1 MIRSAAISLT
11 CRAWR
16 YRLWLERYEIGF
28 VRRSL
33 APGDTAVD
41 IGAHKGAY
49 TYWMHKAVAPSG
61 RVVCFEPQPQL
72 ADYLNRMKAAL
83 PMERVEVV
91 NLALSS
97 RRGEM
102 TLAVPQGGPS
112 PAATLES
119 GLLKGPHILFLV
131 GVTTLDDYFGTG
143 AQVHFIKCDVEG
155 HEFDVFRGGERLL
168 RAQHPI
174 LLFECEERHQRRQEW
189 RDTFAFLEGIG
200 YQGAFFTPKGLR
212 SIREFD
218 PVRHGEPTSPE
229 YVNNFV
235 FRVRPA
241 PVRVR

>member
-1 MIRSAAISLT
+1 MKSAAIKMVY
-11 CRAWR
+11 RAWR
-16 YRLWLERYEIGF
+16 YRLMLDRREIGF
-28 VRRSL
+28 MRRNL
-33 APGDTAVD
+33 KPGYTAVD

-49 TYWMHKAVAPSG
+49 AYWMNQAVTPHG

-72 ADYLNRMKAAL
+72 ADYLNRMKASV

-119 GLLKGPHILFLV
+119 GMLKGPHILFLV
-131 GVTTLDDYFGTG
+131 GVTTLDDFFGTD
-143 AQVHFIKCDVEG
+143 APVHFIKCDVEG

-168 RAQHPI
+168 RTHHPV
-174 LLFECEERHQRRQEW
+174 LLFECEDRHQRRQDW
-189 RDTFAFLEGIG
+189 RDTFAFLEGLG
-200 YQGAFFTPKGLR
+200 YVGTFFSSRGMRPV
-212 SIREFD
+212 REFD
-218 PVRHGEPTSPE
+218 PVVHGEPSSKN

-235 FRVRPA
+235 FRMRPA